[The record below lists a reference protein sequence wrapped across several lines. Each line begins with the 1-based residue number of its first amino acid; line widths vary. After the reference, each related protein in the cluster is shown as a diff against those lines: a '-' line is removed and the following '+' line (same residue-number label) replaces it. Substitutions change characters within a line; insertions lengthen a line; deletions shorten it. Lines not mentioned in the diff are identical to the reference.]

1 LELTRAVESVP
12 ARALRNEIAPGVVYR
27 RRGSSNSEANGNG
40 NISEKIRDVL
50 KRKTLTCLKC
60 FTRYGHYAGEVKDII
75 KGRLAVVS
83 EIAVLKSDV

>member
-1 LELTRAVESVP
+1 MELTRAVESVP

-50 KRKTLTCLKC
+50 KTLTCLKC